1 MNNEAPAEPCAEP
14 TLTGRTSC
22 TPAGECAVRYPEL
35 PYRQD
40 DCLREGTLPTHAP
53 NPAYGASLAKLDH
66 FVVLGKSPRPDKHC
80 DPTAALTT
88 WDLGDTGSEGDE
100 TIDPWQSE
108 LFGHYAPGSSPTT
121 VDPNFIEWPDTD
133 MVKSGLLPL
142 KQMHDAGRLEVIQV
156 PNMTHVDWVAPAK
169 CGKDDPH
176 PLRAECALPVNAMK
190 KFYGKYL

>member
-66 FVVLGKSPRPDKHC
+66 FVVL
-80 DPTAALTT
+80 
-88 WDLGDTGSEGDE
+88 GSEGDE